1 MKNVFFLWKFNEK
14 CFITTGPD
22 QTEQTTIDH
31 TDPETIVFFRETTE
45 EALLQR
51 AASDV
56 QTHFSQFPMFEPL
69 SLFIATWD
77 NVAAYGGDASMVRH
91 AFI

>member
-1 MKNVFFLWKFNEK
+1 MSWLLLFV
-14 CFITTGPD
+14 
-22 QTEQTTIDH
+22 H
-31 TDPETIVFFRETTE
+31 RETTE

-69 SLFIATWD
+69 ALFIATWD
-77 NVAAYGGDASMVRH
+77 NVAAYGGDSSAVRI
-91 AFI
+91 F